1 MQCFVLYVVFLRCT
15 KQNTKCLLRKQNG
28 MFFFGVWSCTASN
41 SLLATSTKQI
51 QTTNTTSA
59 KTHGFGE
66 SLEPL
71 YIFSAKKIST
81 SELLRFLQRMAAS
94 KPTFWLSFF
103 FYILYHLVIS
113 LGP

>member
-1 MQCFVLYVVFLRCT
+1 VLAAQAKWDVLFWCLVLYCKQFIACNKYQTNALR
-15 KQNTKCLLRKQNG
+15 
-28 MFFFGVWSCTASN
+28 
-41 SLLATSTKQI
+41 